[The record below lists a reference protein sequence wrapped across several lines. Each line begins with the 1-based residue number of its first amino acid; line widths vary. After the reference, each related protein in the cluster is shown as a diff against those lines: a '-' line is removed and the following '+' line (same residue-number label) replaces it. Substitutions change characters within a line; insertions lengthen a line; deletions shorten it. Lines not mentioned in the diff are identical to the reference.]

1 MSPRPASGPFAEQA
15 TPITRFVPV
24 APDAD
29 WETVRARMVDHL
41 TATATPDWTD
51 HNAAD
56 PGITLLEVLAYG
68 LADLHYRAAER
79 HLDDWPL
86 EVRAWA
92 SDAERHWDTTLPAGR
107 WDPETDPSDPAL
119 GAADLAPVSAVAAV
133 LAAPATSATV
143 LEPLVRACRSR
154 ADAVALLSAEPWAS
168 AFRAADRPA
177 VVALMRARLVRQ
189 VAQEQAGVLASA
201 VTAAQAAAV
210 AAAPRRA
217 DPDAPLD
224 GPAIDA
230 AAAAELAWSLPLWDE
245 EVVALVRRE
254 RRRRAR
260 EVLVDGLDGLRAT
273 TADTLVATRSALTLA
288 GLDADEVTYAV
299 AAAPQAAGLLPEDL
313 EDEQGHSLVW
323 PPHPVQAL
331 TCEPVTADDYAR
343 RARAHPDVVRAWTV
357 QGRLPGIA
365 WNGLPTDAIA
375 SVAVD
380 EHAAALTLVVES
392 RTAPTTPAR
401 RDAFLRDVLT
411 TAIGPEAGAPFP
423 DWRDDVD
430 DLEPRRVVC
439 DEVGASLLEGAPV
452 LVQATLVTE
461 VGANRE
467 AVVDDARAR
476 IAAFFA
482 RGRPETF
489 APTPAP
495 VVDGPWPRHDQPTL
509 GWVPGE
515 AVRFTEV
522 VEAIVGN
529 PLVRGVEDLAMK
541 VDGDPDFL
549 SASHGY
555 LPIPRNAV
563 PRLADARCI
572 RVRFSLTSRCGDA

>member
-1 MSPRPASGPFAEQA
+1 VSAQPATGPSTPQV

-41 TATATPDWTD
+41 TATATPAWTD

-68 LADLHYRAAER
+68 LADLHYRTAER

-86 EVRAWA
+86 EVRAW
-92 SDAERHWDTTLPAGR
+92 DADAGRHWHATLPAGR
-107 WDPETDPSDPAL
+107 WDPEIDPSDPAL
-119 GAADLAPVSAVAAV
+119 TPADLAPLSGVADA
-133 LAAPATSATV
+133 LASPATSATV
-143 LEPLVRACRSR
+143 LEPLVRASRSR

-168 AFRAADRPA
+168 AFRPGDRPA
-177 VVALMRARLVRQ
+177 VVALMRTRLVRQ
-189 VAQEQAGVLASA
+189 VAQEQAGVVASA
-201 VTAAQAAAV
+201 VASAHAAAV
-210 AAAPRRA
+210 AAAPRRP

-224 GPAIDA
+224 VGAIDV

-254 RRRRAR
+254 RRRLSR
-260 EVLVDGLDGLRAT
+260 EVLSGHLDAVRAT
-273 TADTLVATRSALTLA
+273 TSDTLAATRGALALA
-288 GLDADEVTYAV
+288 GLDADETTYAV

-313 EDEQGHSLVW
+313 EDEQGRALVW

-343 RARAHPDVVRAWTV
+343 RARSHPDVVRAWTV
-357 QGRLPGIA
+357 TGRLPGIA
-365 WNGLPTDAIA
+365 WNGLPTDAIP

-380 EHAAALTLVVES
+380 EHAVALTLVVES
-392 RTAPTTPAR
+392 RTELTTAPR
-401 RDAFLRDVLT
+401 RAAFLRDVLT
-411 TAIGPEAGAPFP
+411 TAVGPEAGAPFP

-430 DLEPRRVVC
+430 DLEPRRVIC
-439 DEVGASLLEGAPV
+439 DEVGASLLERAPV
-452 LVQATLVTE
+452 LVQATLVSE
-461 VGANRE
+461 VGADRE
-467 AVVDDARAR
+467 AVIEDARAR
-476 IAAFFA
+476 IAAFFE

-489 APTPAP
+489 APTAAP

-509 GWVPGE
+509 GWVPG
-515 AVRFTEV
+515 APVRFTEV

-529 PLVRGVEDLAMK
+529 PFVRGVEDLAMK

-549 SASHGY
+549 PASHGY
-555 LPIPRNAV
+555 LPIPSNAV

>member
-1 MSPRPASGPFAEQA
+1 MSPRPATGPSAEQA

-24 APDAD
+24 GPDAD
-29 WETVRARMVDHL
+29 WETVRARMVGHL
-41 TATATPDWTD
+41 TAAATPAWTD

-92 SDAERHWDTTLPAGR
+92 ADGGRHWDTALPAGR

-119 GAADLAPVSAVAAV
+119 AAGDLAPLSTAADA

-154 ADAVALLSAEPWAS
+154 ADAVALLSGEPWAS
-168 AFRAADRPA
+168 AFRPVDRPA
-177 VVALMRARLVRQ
+177 MVALMRGRLVRQ
-189 VAQEQAGVLASA
+189 VAQEQAGVVASA
-201 VTAAQAAAV
+201 VAAAHAAAL
-210 AAAPRRA
+210 AAAPRRS

-224 GPAIDA
+224 ATAIDA
-230 AAAAELAWSLPLWDE
+230 VAAAELAWSLPLWDE

-254 RRRRAR
+254 RRRRSR
-260 EVLVDGLDGLRAT
+260 DVLSERLDTVRAT
-273 TADTLVATRSALTLA
+273 TPDTLAATRAALTLA

-313 EDEQGHSLVW
+313 EDEQGRSRVW

-331 TCEPVTADDYAR
+331 TCEPVTAEDYAR

-357 QGRLPGIA
+357 RGRLPGIA
-365 WNGLPTDAIA
+365 WNGLPTGAIA

-392 RTAPTTPAR
+392 RTEPGTAAR
-401 RDAFLRDVLT
+401 RAAFLRDVLT

-430 DLEPRRVVC
+430 DLEPRRVIG
-439 DEVGASLLEGAPV
+439 DEVGASLLERAPV

-476 IAAFFA
+476 IAAFFE

-495 VVDGPWPRHDQPTL
+495 VVDGPWPRHEQPTL

-515 AVRFTEV
+515 SVRFTEV
-522 VEAIVGN
+522 VEAVVAN

-549 SASHGY
+549 PASHGY

-563 PRLADARCI
+563 PRLAEARCI

>member
-1 MSPRPASGPFAEQA
+1 MSAQPTTGPSAPQT

-41 TATATPDWTD
+41 TATATPEWTD

-56 PGITLLEVLAYG
+56 PGITLLEGLAHG
-68 LADLHYRAAER
+68 LADLHYRTAER

-86 EVRAWA
+86 EVRAW
-92 SDAERHWDTTLPAGR
+92 DADTERHWHTTLPAGR

-119 GAADLAPVSAVAAV
+119 APADLAPLSA
-133 LAAPATSATV
+133 LADALANPATSASV
-143 LEPLVRACRSR
+143 LEPLVRASRSH

-168 AFRAADRPA
+168 AFRPGDRPA
-177 VVALMRARLVRQ
+177 VVALMRTRLVRQ
-189 VAQEQAGVLASA
+189 VAQEQAGVVASA
-201 VTAAQAAAV
+201 VASAHADAV
-210 AAAPRRA
+210 AAAPRRS

-224 GPAIDA
+224 VEAIDV
-230 AAAAELAWSLPLWDE
+230 AAAAELAWSLPLWDKE
-245 EVVALVRRE
+245 IIALVRRE
-254 RRRRAR
+254 RRRLSR
-260 EVLVDGLDGLRAT
+260 EALGGRLDAVRAT
-273 TADTLVATRSALTLA
+273 TADTLAATRAALALA

-313 EDEQGHSLVW
+313 EDGQGRSLVW

-343 RARAHPDVVRAWTV
+343 RARTHADVVRAWTV
-357 QGRLPGIA
+357 TGRLPGVA

-392 RTAPTTPAR
+392 RTELTTAAR
-401 RDAFLRDVLT
+401 RAAFLRDVLT

-439 DEVGASLLEGAPV
+439 DEVGASLLERAPV

-467 AVVDDARAR
+467 VVIDDARAR
-476 IAAFFA
+476 IAAFFE

-489 APTPAP
+489 APVLAP
-495 VVDGPWPRHDQPTL
+495 IVDGPWPRHDQPTL

-515 AVRFTEV
+515 PVRFTEV

-541 VDGDPDFL
+541 VDGDPDFRP
-549 SASHGY
+549 ASDGY